1 MAEWAEEVSNLLLR
15 EKSNAQNCLRD
26 CERLLQDPNL
36 IQSDSLKEG
45 LKELRSKTEDSYG
58 TLLHLERVL
67 NMKNLGDF
75 PAKSKAQ
82 NTESN
87 SSLSQPSSEPVSMA
101 TSAVTKTGRF
111 RQQRIRSVDFASAAS
126 GAQGDMNELDDPL
139 SDELMF
145 ANEPPEHRQHEEI
158 DDFDDDSGKSKIC
171 LFKYF
176 NLTRFF
182 SGFPEAAPAYKRK
195 DLQIE
200 NPMMMAKSL
209 PMNVPMPR
217 MMLGRSPPDLD
228 EDTSDIPKKIAELAK
243 SLHVDSIGELP
254 SPRLI
259 E

>member
-1 MAEWAEEVSNLLLR
+1 MTTPKASWTTSSAMAEWAEEVSNLLLR

-111 RQQRIRSVDFASAAS
+111 RQQRIRSVDFA
-126 GAQGDMNELDDPL
+126 GAQGDNEL

-145 ANEPPEHRQHEEI
+145 ANEHRPEHDEI
-158 DDFDDDSGKSKIC
+158 DDFDDDSGKSKIISS
-171 LFKYF
+171 
-176 NLTRFF
+176 N
-182 SGFPEAAPAYKRK
+182 
-195 DLQIE
+195 
-200 NPMMMAKSL
+200 
-209 PMNVPMPR
+209 
-217 MMLGRSPPDLD
+217 
-228 EDTSDIPKKIAELAK
+228 
-243 SLHVDSIGELP
+243 
-254 SPRLI
+254 
-259 E
+259 

>member
-1 MAEWAEEVSNLLLR
+1 MTTPKASWTTSSAMAEWAEEVSNLLLR

-111 RQQRIRSVDFASAAS
+111 RQQGIRSVDFASAAS
-126 GAQGDMNELDDPL
+126 GAQGDINELDDPL

-158 DDFDDDSGKSKIC
+158 DDFDDDSG
-171 LFKYF
+171 
-176 NLTRFF
+176 
-182 SGFPEAAPAYKRK
+182 FPEAAPAYKRK
-195 DLQIE
+195 DLQVE

>member
-1 MAEWAEEVSNLLLR
+1 M
-15 EKSNAQNCLRD
+15 
-26 CERLLQDPNL
+26 
-36 IQSDSLKEG
+36 G
-45 LKELRSKTEDSYG
+45 
-58 TLLHLERVL
+58 
-67 NMKNLGDF
+67 
-75 PAKSKAQ
+75 
-82 NTESN
+82 N

-111 RQQRIRSVDFASAAS
+111 RQQGIRSVDFASAAS

-145 ANEPPEHRQHEEI
+145 ANEPPEHQQHDEI
-158 DDFDDDSGKSKIC
+158 DDFDDDSG
-171 LFKYF
+171 
-176 NLTRFF
+176 
-182 SGFPEAAPAYKRK
+182 FPEATPAYKRK
-195 DLQIE
+195 DLQLE
-200 NPMMMAKSL
+200 NPGMMMAKSL

-217 MMLGRSPPDLD
+217 MILGRSPPDLD